1 MAKGLRASVT
11 KRNKSKLRSRVFGPT
26 EDARTERLSA
36 KLLELAQQ
44 PKATQDTEMLVD
56 GQSSK
61 GAFLE
66 HMLWKVG
73 RRCANETCTDQS
85 TTTDVEDTEKAAG
98 SAADGQSLT
107 LPSTFTLS
115 VPSSLSR
122 SSPGDETS
130 SEGGSDVE
138 EVSMTEGEELFYAM
152 LGLSGDIAGFTAT
165 GDLKMLFEH

>member
-1 MAKGLRASVT
+1 MGRPLSTFYNHPRHTTLYKETTRSTANMAKGLRASVT

-61 GAFLE
+61 
-66 HMLWKVG
+66 
-73 RRCANETCTDQS
+73 DQS

-98 SAADGQSLT
+98 SAADDMEIDSGAGKVK
-107 LPSTFTLS
+107 PAH
-115 VPSSLSR
+115 SS
-122 SSPGDETS
+122 SSKS
-130 SEGGSDVE
+130 SKKGKGRVE
-138 EVSMTEGEELFYAM
+138 KKSSKPRKIRDKIGRA
-152 LGLSGDIAGFTAT
+152 
-165 GDLKMLFEH
+165 